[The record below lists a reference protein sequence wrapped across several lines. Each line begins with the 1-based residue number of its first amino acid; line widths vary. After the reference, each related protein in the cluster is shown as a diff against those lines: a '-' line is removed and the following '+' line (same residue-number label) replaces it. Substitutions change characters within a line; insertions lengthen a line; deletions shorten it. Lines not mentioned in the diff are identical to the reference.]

1 MTQADDVTSQNLAL
15 AALVCIVLGAASMAK
30 PDAELATPALQ
41 ADSAQQLVGADSS
54 PGSTSGQ

>member
-30 PDAELATPALQ
+30 PDADLAAINPQ
-41 ADSAQQLVGADSS
+41 ADDVQQLVGADST

>member
-1 MTQADDVTSQNLAL
+1 MQQTHDVTTQNIAL

-30 PDAELATPALQ
+30 SDAELAAPAAQ
-41 ADSAQQLVGADSS
+41 IDSPQQLVGADA